1 MFYKLVISK
10 KLPCKT
16 FSSPFKVY
24 SHKMQHKTKCFF
36 PNKVLSQTEFSRNK
50 VNLPPQTKTCCFL
63 WQQQQKQ
70 QVRPL
75 CEAAEQ
81 SREQL
86 PAFALFHSF
95 HPLVWG
101 SFKRSL
107 RIWGIPS
114 FWVFWPDF
122 IGGLKI
128 YADFYRKHAKLR
140 TCLRNHSWMLGVHK
154 KTNKRL
160 PLLPG
165 PPINQSIDAALVHIC
180 AHLCLF

>member
-1 MFYKLVISK
+1 MFYKLVISINYPT
-10 KLPCKT
+10 KLFQVPSKCTHTKC
-16 FSSPFKVY
+16 SRW
-24 SHKMQHKTKCFF
+24 HRTKCFF
-36 PNKVLSQTEFSRNK
+36 PNKVASQTEFSRNK

-70 QVRPL
+70 QQQVRPL

-86 PAFALFHSF
+86 PAFAVFHSF
-95 HPLVWG
+95 HA

-114 FWVFWPDF
+114 FLVFRPDF
-122 IGGLKI
+122 IGGLKM

-165 PPINQSIDAALVHIC
+165 PPINQSMPL
-180 AHLCLF
+180 